1 MQRNKRNCSACD
13 ENNKEI
19 GNWKTC
25 AYLVIVLKRN
35 GFPNYQLIS
44 LVIITFFCYRL
55 VMR

>member
-1 MQRNKRNCSACD
+1 MQRNKKNCSACD
-13 ENNKEI
+13 ENNKEN
-19 GNWKTC
+19 GNWRTC